1 MNFGLDLN
9 LHVGLEQKLSPQ
21 MIQSLKLLQM
31 NSLELEMVVKQEL
44 ETNPL
49 LETLEEGE
57 EDQEPA
63 QLEAGQ
69 DGPGSTEPNDNDRIE
84 SPSADNDM
92 ETPAPAEQTDLDRV
106 ISDDPKDKQEIDWES
121 YLEEGFDLGNK
132 RTEELESPDER
143 YEKIP
148 VYSKTLQDHLLGQL
162 QDRTVDADVSA
173 LVEYLVNSLDERGY
187 LVPEHL
193 LLAADD
199 DEDDGADGE
208 AGEKSEGSRA
218 MAKSHDDANGNG
230 GSGNG
235 KSGSEGNGK
244 AAKEVKPPL
253 PDPTADNANAAA
265 DAAASRAVQA
275 ASNPLVKEIQLIID
289 GSMALDTASPVV
301 REAFH
306 VLQSMD
312 PAGIGARNLRECL
325 LLQIYRYGRVSP
337 LAKRIVEEEFEL
349 LEKLKVAAIGKKF
362 DVPPDQIQTAM
373 REIGSLE
380 PHPGRLVSVTLANPI
395 TPDLIVEE
403 VEGELVL
410 MLNDRTVPSLK
421 VSRAYA
427 ELLKKGSRASTDEK
441 KYVREKLNS
450 ATWLIRAI
458 EQRKSTML
466 KVMQAIIES
475 QPDFFKLGPTHLRP
489 LILQDVADKIGMHIS
504 TVSRVTNGKYVQTS
518 HGIFE
523 LKYFFTAGVTQADGR
538 EVSSVTTKDEIKK
551 LIESEDTKRPLSD
564 QKIVEIL
571 KAKGLDVAR
580 RTVAKYRDQL
590 EILPARLRKQY

>member
-1 MNFGLDLN
+1 MNFGLDLS
-9 LHVGLEQKLSPQ
+9 LHVGMEQKLSPQ

-49 LETLEEGE
+49 LEPVEEGE
-57 EDQEPA
+57 EIQDANQSESEPA
-63 QLEAGQ
+63 SGDTSNEASQ
-69 DGPGSTEPNDNDRIE
+69 TAEEIRSEVRTDDEF
-84 SPSADNDM
+84 
-92 ETPAPAEQTDLDRV
+92 APADRLSSDER
-106 ISDDPKDKQEIDWES
+106 ISTDDPKDTKEIDWES
-121 YLEEGFDLGNK
+121 YLEEGFDHGNK
-132 RTEELESPDER
+132 RSEELESPDER
-143 YEKIP
+143 FERVP
-148 VYSKTLQDHLLGQL
+148 VYSKTLQDYLLGQL
-162 QDRTVDADVSA
+162 QDRMVHPKVAA
-173 LVEYLVNSLDERGY
+173 LVDYLINSLDERGY
-187 LVPEHL
+187 LVPEQEIRPESDAQSGEVNKPAGKIKEL
-193 LLAADD
+193 DEKAIAARDALEKADAVGSQARELRTQENGGIEKKAQAAD
-199 DEDDGADGE
+199 E
-208 AGEKSEGSRA
+208 A
-218 MAKSHDDANGNG
+218 
-230 GSGNG
+230 
-235 KSGSEGNGK
+235 
-244 AAKEVKPPL
+244 
-253 PDPTADNANAAA
+253 
-265 DAAASRAVQA
+265 
-275 ASNPLVKEIQLIID
+275 NPYIREIQGIID
-289 GSMALDTASPVV
+289 GSLGLDLASHDV
-301 REAFH
+301 REALH

-325 LLQIYRYGRVSP
+325 LLQIYRHGRVSE
-337 LAKRIVEEEFEL
+337 LTRRIVEEEFEL
-349 LEKLKVAAIGKKF
+349 LEKLKVASIAKKF
-362 DVPPDQIQTAM
+362 DVMPEQIQSAM
-373 REIGSLE
+373 KEIGSLE
-380 PHPGRLVSVTLANPI
+380 PHPGRLVSATVANPI

-475 QPDFFKLGPTHLRP
+475 QPDFFKIGPTYLRP
-489 LILQDVADKIGMHIS
+489 LILQDVADKISMHIS

-523 LKYFFTAGVTQADGR
+523 LKYFFTAGVTQSDGR

-551 LIESEDTKRPLSD
+551 LIESEDPKKPLSD

-571 KAKGLDVAR
+571 KSKELDVAR